1 MTDSLDDLKELVGAL
16 KADRHAQKD
25 KERRDAWTKYVSLTT
40 ILLAVLAAVATQRG
54 GGYSSGTMKQLNEA
68 TFNQAEASD
77 QWSYYQAKGIKLNLY
92 KLEHERL
99 SAAGSADPKVLAT
112 LAAQLTRYD
121 KEQKEIAAEAKK
133 FEAKRDLARA
143 QANQVAAA
151 GREMGL
157 ATSVFQIA
165 IALGGIT
172 LIVKKRWLWF
182 ASMAA
187 GVLAAV
193 QMLHVIY
200 AA

>member
-1 MTDSLDDLKELVGAL
+1 
-16 KADRHAQKD
+16 
-25 KERRDAWTKYVSLTT
+25 
-40 ILLAVLAAVATQRG
+40 
-54 GGYSSGTMKQLNEA
+54 MKQLNEA

-99 SAAGSADPKVLAT
+99 AGAAGTDPKLLNSLAE
-112 LAAQLTRYD
+112 QVTRYD
-121 KEQKEIAAEAKK
+121 KEQKEIGNVAKQ
-133 FEAKRDLARA
+133 FEAKRDIAREA
-143 QANQVAAA
+143 ANQSATA

-165 IALGGIT
+165 IALGGVT

-187 GVLAAV
+187 GLLALA
-193 QMLHVIY
+193 QMCRVIWWG
-200 AA
+200 